1 MKKLINI
8 LILITILLV
17 IVEVVLLIKI
27 LLSDI
32 KGFEWISTF
41 AAIGGTTASFGTLYI
56 AWLAYR
62 NAPKWFHT
70 KQNEAGFNLVTDI
83 MGEYDLQVLN
93 IQRIYFD
100 VISINT
106 TDPKFDI
113 LTNQIITHIYET
125 FQLSSKL
132 TSLGRW
138 KISYPPSMKDSF
150 DRLSGFYNQAFGIL
164 MFRKTPGNTYPD
176 GMITM
181 IDDLKKRILSDS
193 TELKGNIESLFTFNK

>member
-8 LILITILLV
+8 LIITTILLI
-17 IVEVVLLIKI
+17 IVEVLLLIKI

-56 AWLAYR
+56 AWLAYI

-100 VISINT
+100 VKSINT
-106 TDPKFDI
+106 TNPKFDI
-113 LTNQIITHIYET
+113 VTDQIITHIYET

-132 TSLGRW
+132 ASLGRW
-138 KISYPPSMKDSF
+138 QISYPPSIKDSF

-164 MFRKTPGNTYPD
+164 MFRKTAGNAYPD
-176 GMITM
+176 EMITM
-181 IDDLKKRILSDS
+181 IDDLKKRILIDS
-193 TELKGNIESLFTFNK
+193 TELKDNIETLFTFNK